1 MQFIITKASIDA
13 KIKEAQDR
21 FNIPDSHRRLNPNH
35 SDYWGKEHWFSHAK
49 LHEWWVK
56 TAHHQDAARS
66 GLANKVGG
74 NPLLTGPG
82 EPLHIVDS
90 QVAKEQQATKLKR
103 AKAVLKTALGVVSKG
118 HLMVL
123 KQPTHKSNQNF
134 MGAYLALEKWV
145 AIWSDRLESEE
156 DRVGACQENQ
166 LPPFWPECLHIKFQK
181 ISLCKAI
188 FYIFDIRFRKIKICS
203 VIFDLPQIKFS
214 GI

>member
-1 MQFIITKASIDA
+1 MQFITTKASIDA
-13 KIKEAQDR
+13 KIKEVQDR
-21 FNIPDSHRRLNPNH
+21 FSIPENQRCLNPNH

-49 LHEWWVK
+49 LHEWWMK

-90 QVAKEQQATKLKR
+90 QVAKKQQAAKLKR

-145 AIWSDRLESEE
+145 ATWSDKLESEE
-156 DRVGACQENQ
+156 DRVAMGHA
-166 LPPFWPECLHIKFQK
+166 
-181 ISLCKAI
+181 
-188 FYIFDIRFRKIKICS
+188 RKIT
-203 VIFDLPQIKFS
+203 
-214 GI
+214 